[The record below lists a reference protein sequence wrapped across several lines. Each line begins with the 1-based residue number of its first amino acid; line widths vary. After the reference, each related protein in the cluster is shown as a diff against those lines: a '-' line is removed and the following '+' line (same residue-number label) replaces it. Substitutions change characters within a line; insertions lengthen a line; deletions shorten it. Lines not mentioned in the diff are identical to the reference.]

1 MPGRALALNL
11 VKDSKSI
18 QLIVTG
24 GGIEIMR
31 FSEFYGPERQRELL
45 SEAENERLVRAGTAN
60 GQSRL
65 ISLKGDNMMY
75 RKIAIALIVVG
86 SLVIGY
92 TSFIGS
98 TAQASHN
105 CSSDS
110 TVLAANPE
118 LNVAC
123 QNDVIAGN
131 ESAALRAVEASA
143 ARYSAMAENY
153 LAQNETNVQRAF
165 EADAARYTAMAAY
178 YLAQNE
184 TNVQRA
190 NDANAARYS
199 GLAAYLTANP
209 DKLGWFN

>member
-1 MPGRALALNL
+1 MPDRALALNL

-65 ISLKGDNMMY
+65 ISLKEDNMMY

-143 ARYSAMAENY
+143 ARYSAMAEKY

-165 EADAARYTAMAAY
+165 EADAARYSAMAAY
-178 YLAQNE
+178 YLAPNE
-184 TNVQRA
+184 ANVQRA
-190 NDANAARYS
+190 NDATAARYS

>member
-1 MPGRALALNL
+1 
-11 VKDSKSI
+11 
-18 QLIVTG
+18 
-24 GGIEIMR
+24 MR
-31 FSEFYGPERQRELL
+31 FSEFYGPERQGELL
-45 SEAENERLVRAGTAN
+45 AEAEHRRLGQAATAN
-60 GQSRL
+60 RQSGL
-65 ISLKGDNMMY
+65 ISFKGARESMMV
-75 RKIAIALIVVG
+75 RKIVVAIIVVG
-86 SLVIGY
+86 SLVVGY

-98 TAQASHN
+98 TARASHN

-118 LNVAC
+118 LSVAC

-143 ARYSAMAENY
+143 ARYSAMAEK
-153 LAQNETNVQRAF
+153 
-165 EADAARYTAMAAY
+165 

-190 NDANAARYS
+190 NDTNAARYTD
-199 GLAAYLTANP
+199 LAAYLTANP

>member
-1 MPGRALALNL
+1 
-11 VKDSKSI
+11 
-18 QLIVTG
+18 
-24 GGIEIMR
+24 
-31 FSEFYGPERQRELL
+31 
-45 SEAENERLVRAGTAN
+45 
-60 GQSRL
+60 
-65 ISLKGDNMMY
+65 MMY
-75 RKIAIALIVVG
+75 RKIVIALIVVG

-153 LAQNETNVQRAF
+153 LAQNEGNVQRAF
-165 EADAARYTAMAAY
+165 EADAARYTAMAEY

-190 NDANAARYS
+190 NDANAARYT

>member
-1 MPGRALALNL
+1 MPGRASALNL

-45 SEAENERLVRAGTAN
+45 SEAENQRLVRAATAN
-60 GQSRL
+60 GQPWL
-65 ISLKGDNMMY
+65 ISLKGENMMY
-75 RKIAIALIVVG
+75 RKIVIALIVVG

-123 QNDVIAGN
+123 QNDVIVGN
-131 ESAALRAVEASA
+131 ETEVLRAIEAS
-143 ARYSAMAENY
+143 
-153 LAQNETNVQRAF
+153 
-165 EADAARYTAMAAY
+165 
-178 YLAQNE
+178 
-184 TNVQRA
+184 
-190 NDANAARYS
+190 AARYS
-199 GLAAYLTANP
+199 GLAAYYANNQTTNSTFLATNPELMAHNRYALEAQPTQSSLYAANP
-209 DKLGWFN
+209 EQTAFVRTAAEVEWQRTAFPGR